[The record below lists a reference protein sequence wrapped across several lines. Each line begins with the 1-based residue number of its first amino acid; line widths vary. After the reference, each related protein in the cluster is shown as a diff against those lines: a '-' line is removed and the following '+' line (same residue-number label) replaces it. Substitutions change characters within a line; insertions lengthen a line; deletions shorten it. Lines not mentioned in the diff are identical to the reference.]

1 MAKLAWLR
9 REAQFYQGLHKA
21 YRQRWALFIDRVGHT
36 LPEAVLAIGERLG
49 RDPGDYYRLMLEPP
63 QTIIHW
69 DYNLGN
75 LLFLGAPGD
84 RLSLAVIDW
93 QLVSIGRGLFDVA
106 LFLGRHLSPEDRRA
120 KDTALLKMYVAILAE
135 NGVQGYSFDQ
145 CWHDYR
151 LFMLTDLWRAVFLIG
166 SEHTPEAQVD
176 SFSNFV
182 LPGCSTALLDLN
194 VGELLPK

>member
-1 MAKLAWLR
+1 M
-9 REAQFYQGLHKA
+9 
-21 YRQRWALFIDRVGHT
+21 
-36 LPEAVLAIGERLG
+36 AIGERLG